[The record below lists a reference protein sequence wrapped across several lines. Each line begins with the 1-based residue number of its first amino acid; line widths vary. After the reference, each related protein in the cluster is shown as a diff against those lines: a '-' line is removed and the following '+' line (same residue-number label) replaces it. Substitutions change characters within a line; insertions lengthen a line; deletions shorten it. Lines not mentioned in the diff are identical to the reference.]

1 MLDLRFRVN
10 IFSASVYKYKISSF
24 FFPFLYIPFSISFFF
39 FLSIGLYIFSLFFC
53 VCKLWKPWMLWRRP
67 PYSVAVADAGN
78 FVQRY
83 MCLKKPKINARVKT
97 ANSND
102 SQNRFVDRAGD
113 SYFAWHQNKV
123 SFIISRSLFPI
134 SLRLKFFFHLPMSWR
149 YA

>member
-1 MLDLRFRVN
+1 MFLEMLDLRFRVN
-10 IFSASVYKYKISSF
+10 IFSASVYKYKISLLFFSFSSYPHFYF
-24 FFPFLYIPFSISFFF
+24 FFPFYRSV
-39 FLSIGLYIFSLFFC
+39 YFSLFFC
-53 VCKLWKPWMLWRRP
+53 VCNLWKPWMLWRRP
-67 PYSVAVADAGN
+67 PYSVAVADEGN

-83 MCLKKPKINARVKT
+83 ICLKKPKINARVKT

-134 SLRLKFFFHLPMSWR
+134 F
-149 YA
+149 YG